1 MPEVSIIIVNHNTT
15 EYLRQ
20 CLSSVRRNT
29 DVDAEVIVI
38 ENASQDDTQ
47 DILEEFPEVHLLV
60 NEQRLGFG
68 QNNNLGAEASTAPL
82 LLFLNPDT
90 ETPPGSLR
98 RMLDVIA
105 REPETAVFGG
115 RCLDAHGV
123 TDRSTGRDPTPSGIV
138 TDRILASLPSLWPLL
153 HLFTHRH
160 CTGYERNR
168 EVDWVTGAYL
178 WIRADVLRR
187 LGGWDSSIYMYYE
200 DTDLCR
206 RVRDAG
212 LAVRYI
218 HSSTIYHHGGK
229 TPIPAGHR
237 KEMMRTGLH
246 IFIRKH
252 YGPFRRW
259 LYPRLLNLPRIESPG

>member
-1 MPEVSIIIVNHNTT
+1 MPEVSIVIVNHNTK
-15 EYLRQ
+15 EYLRH
-20 CLSSVRRNT
+20 CLSSIHGNA
-29 DVDAEVIVI
+29 DIDPEVIVVD
-38 ENASQDDTQ
+38 NASNDSIG
-47 DILEEFPEVHLLV
+47 DICQEFPGVRLLV
-60 NEQRLGFG
+60 NEQRFGFG
-68 QNNNLGAEASTAPL
+68 RNNNLGAEASTAPI

-90 ETPPGSLR
+90 VTPPGSLR
-98 RMLDVIA
+98 GMLDTIA

-115 RCLDAHGV
+115 RCLDAKGG
-123 TDRSTGRDPTPSGIV
+123 TQRSTGRDPTVSGIV
-138 TDRILASLPSLWPLL
+138 TDRLLASFPSLSPLL
-153 HLFTHRH
+153 HLFSHRH

-178 WIRADVLRR
+178 WIRADVFRQ
-187 LGGWDSSIYMYYE
+187 LGGWDSSIGMYYE

-212 LAVRYI
+212 RAVRYI

-229 TPIPAGHR
+229 TPIPTGHR

-246 IFIRKH
+246 IFIRNH

-259 LYPRLLNLPRIESPG
+259 LYPRLLNLPRIESPR